1 MGQTIVYGAGGL
13 DPTKE
18 NDNILSI
25 EEYEDQPTEVPP
37 LTVPAVAVD
46 SLLDQLEDPAVNSI
60 AEIKL
65 SLKAFLNEM
74 KAG

>member
-46 SLLDQLEDPAVNSI
+46 SLLDQLEDPATNSI
-60 AEIKL
+60 AEIKAA
-65 SLKAFLNEM
+65 LKAFLNEL
-74 KAG
+74 KEG